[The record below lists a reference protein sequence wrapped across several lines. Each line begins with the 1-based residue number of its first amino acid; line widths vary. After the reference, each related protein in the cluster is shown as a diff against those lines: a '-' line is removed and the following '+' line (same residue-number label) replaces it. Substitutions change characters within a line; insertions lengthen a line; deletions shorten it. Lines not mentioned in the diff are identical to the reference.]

1 MQKNHKAKLPM
12 TNELFTTCF
21 HETRIPKFHKSPKIL
36 FVIGGYWWKNRIQNS
51 LFVKI
56 CGTWTIFFLK
66 VRLDRNITNN
76 GRNELEVY
84 NRAQMAA
91 SSTNLPLM
99 VHHTNSTID
108 LGQKLLACGR
118 AYFPTTVCRKAIVT
132 EILTL

>member
-1 MQKNHKAKLPM
+1 MSFSLLRIFKKKKKKELENFTNHKTLIM
-12 TNELFTTCF
+12 LWLLDI
-21 HETRIPKFHKSPKIL
+21 R
-36 FVIGGYWWKNRIQNS
+36 VGIQNS
-51 LFVKI
+51 FSQKVYES
-56 CGTWTIFFLK
+56 TFSYQK

-108 LGQKLLACGR
+108 LGQELPACGR
-118 AYFPTTVCRKAIVT
+118 SYFRTTV
-132 EILTL
+132 

>member
-1 MQKNHKAKLPM
+1 MYGNTFSFQ
-12 TNELFTTCF
+12 
-21 HETRIPKFHKSPKIL
+21 
-36 FVIGGYWWKNRIQNS
+36 
-51 LFVKI
+51 
-56 CGTWTIFFLK
+56 K

-108 LGQKLLACGR
+108 LGRELLTFER
-118 AYFPTTVCRKAIVT
+118 SK
-132 EILTL
+132 ILTFYKLFDL